1 MRMSSRSS
9 LRAAWGLVGVA
20 TGLATLPVVATGLA
34 TVVAGTFLNTVRL
47 NPKEK
52 KFADN
57 DTPSALSS
65 SRRRLPSTEAAEEK
79 QLGTKRDIDTARFA
93 NKNVVLGCRG
103 LLGGFNRVGEGGIGG
118 TGGYSGW
125 LFGGVLVSILGGI
138 VV

>member
-1 MRMSSRSS
+1 MSSSAS

-20 TGLATLPVVATGLA
+20 TGLATGLA

-103 LLGGFNRVGEGGIGG
+103 LLGGFNRVEEGGIG
-118 TGGYSGW
+118 
-125 LFGGVLVSILGGI
+125 VP
-138 VV
+138 VVI